1 MNLDETDEQYQAR
14 SAMAASLRRLG
25 HTLVGHRIDAD
36 LAWRIAAVADELAGV
51 AATGQVRDRLAE
63 VTASE
68 RFSGADHPGPAN
80 VDPDGG
86 VLDLMHDS
94 IVSGQANPMS
104 LGVVMRRRGDAVEA
118 GVTFGPAHEGA
129 PRRAH
134 GGAVAAVVDE
144 AMGFALALIGEVAY
158 TANLNIDFVGPT
170 PVGQAVTITAR
181 VRDRAG
187 RKIWIEA
194 TGEGPDG
201 VFVRAEALFLSIDLT
216 RFRLET

>member
-1 MNLDETDEQYQAR
+1 MNLDESDEQYEAR
-14 SAMAASLRRLG
+14 AAMAASLRRLG
-25 HTLVGHRIDAD
+25 HTLVGHRVDVD
-36 LAWRIAAVADELAGV
+36 LARRIAAVADGLADE
-51 AATGQVRDRLAE
+51 AATGMVRDRLAE
-63 VTASE
+63 VSASE
-68 RFSGADHPGPAN
+68 RFSGADHPGPAT
-80 VDPDGG
+80 VADGA

-94 IVSGQANPMS
+94 IVSGRANPMS

-170 PVGQAVTITAR
+170 PVNAPVTITAR

-216 RFRLET
+216 RFRLEA